1 MEIWPGLVRV
11 WAGRAWV
18 AIIVLYYS
26 VAVCVVVVIVVL

>member
-18 AIIVLYYS
+18 AIIVSYCIQYS
-26 VAVCVVVVIVVL
+26 VDVCDVVL